1 MSTPEI
7 LFYVIVAILLADY
20 LLGRILDY
28 LNAKNISLE
37 LPEELKGIYNEEEY
51 KKSQQYERDNQ
62 KMSLITSTFNLIVI
76 LLFLIFDGFAFVD
89 QLARNISSHY
99 MLIPLIF
106 FGILMFASDIIN
118 TPFAVYDTFVI
129 EQKYGFNTTT
139 VKTFITDKLKGWLL
153 MAILGGGILALVVWF
168 YHATQEMFW
177 IYTWILVTVFSV
189 FMTMFYTQW
198 ILPLFNKL
206 SPLGE
211 SELKSGIF
219 NFSRRAGFNLKDI
232 FVMDGSKRSTKANA
246 FFSGLGKKKKI
257 ILFDTL
263 IDELKQNEIVSVLAH
278 EIGHYK
284 KKHTMANLVLSVVQ
298 TGITLYILSLFID
311 NPVLS
316 RALGASQPSFHI
328 GLIAFGLLYSP
339 ISTVLGIGMNQLSRK
354 FEYKADEFAS
364 AYGLGNHLIEA
375 LKKLSVKNL
384 SNLTPHPVYV
394 FVNYSHPPLLKRLR
408 YLKSVSKQPQES

>member
-1 MSTPEI
+1 MSAPEM
-7 LFYVIVAILLADY
+7 LFYVIVAILIADY

-89 QLARNISSHY
+89 QLARSISTHY

-153 MAILGGGILALVVWF
+153 MVILGGGILALVVWF

-177 IYTWILVTVFSV
+177 IYTWILVTVFSI

-206 SPLGE
+206 SPLQEG
-211 SELKSGIF
+211 ELKSDIF
-219 NFSRRAGFNLKDI
+219 NLSSRAGFNLKDI

-284 KKHTMANLVLSVVQ
+284 KKHTMANLVLSVAQ

-311 NPVLS
+311 NPILS

-364 AYGLGNHLIEA
+364 VYGLGNHLIEA

-408 YLKSVSKQPQES
+408 YLKSLSKQPQEL

>member
-1 MSTPEI
+1 
-7 LFYVIVAILLADY
+7 
-20 LLGRILDY
+20 
-28 LNAKNISLE
+28 
-37 LPEELKGIYNEEEY
+37 
-51 KKSQQYERDNQ
+51 
-62 KMSLITSTFNLIVI
+62 
-76 LLFLIFDGFAFVD
+76 
-89 QLARNISSHY
+89 
-99 MLIPLIF
+99 
-106 FGILMFASDIIN
+106 
-118 TPFAVYDTFVI
+118 
-129 EQKYGFNTTT
+129 
-139 VKTFITDKLKGWLL
+139 VKTFITDKLKSWLL

-211 SELKSGIF
+211 SELKSGII
-219 NFSRRAGFNLKDI
+219 NFSKRAGFNLKDI

-263 IDELKQNEIVSVLAH
+263 IDELKQNEIISVLAH

-284 KKHTMANLVLSVVQ
+284 KKHTMANLVLSVTQ

-311 NPVLS
+311 NPILS

-339 ISTVLGIGMNQLSRK
+339 ISTVLGIGMNHLSRK

-364 AYGLGNHLIEA
+364 AYGLGNYLIEA

-408 YLKSVSKQPQES
+408 YLKSLSKQPQES

>member
-1 MSTPEI
+1 
-7 LFYVIVAILLADY
+7 
-20 LLGRILDY
+20 
-28 LNAKNISLE
+28 
-37 LPEELKGIYNEEEY
+37 
-51 KKSQQYERDNQ
+51 
-62 KMSLITSTFNLIVI
+62 
-76 LLFLIFDGFAFVD
+76 
-89 QLARNISSHY
+89 
-99 MLIPLIF
+99 
-106 FGILMFASDIIN
+106 
-118 TPFAVYDTFVI
+118 
-129 EQKYGFNTTT
+129 
-139 VKTFITDKLKGWLL
+139 
-153 MAILGGGILALVVWF
+153 
-168 YHATQEMFW
+168 
-177 IYTWILVTVFSV
+177 
-189 FMTMFYTQW
+189 
-198 ILPLFNKL
+198 
-206 SPLGE
+206 
-211 SELKSGIF
+211 
-219 NFSRRAGFNLKDI
+219 
-232 FVMDGSKRSTKANA
+232 MDGSKRSTKANA

-408 YLKSVSKQPQES
+408 YLKSLSKQPQES

>member
-7 LFYVIVAILLADY
+7 LFYVIVAILIADY
-20 LLGRILDY
+20 LLGRLLDY

-89 QLARNISSHY
+89 QLARSISSHY

-118 TPFAVYDTFVI
+118 TPFSAYDTFII

-139 VKTFITDKLKGWLL
+139 VKTFITDKLKSWLL

-211 SELKSGIF
+211 SELKSGII
-219 NFSRRAGFNLKDI
+219 NFSKRAGFNLKDI

-263 IDELKQNEIVSVLAH
+263 IDELKQNEIISVLAH

-284 KKHTMANLVLSVVQ
+284 KKHTMANLVLSVTQ

-311 NPVLS
+311 NPILS

-339 ISTVLGIGMNQLSRK
+339 ISTVLGIGMNHLSRK

-364 AYGLGNHLIEA
+364 AYGLGNYLIEA

-408 YLKSVSKQPQES
+408 YLKSLSKQPQES